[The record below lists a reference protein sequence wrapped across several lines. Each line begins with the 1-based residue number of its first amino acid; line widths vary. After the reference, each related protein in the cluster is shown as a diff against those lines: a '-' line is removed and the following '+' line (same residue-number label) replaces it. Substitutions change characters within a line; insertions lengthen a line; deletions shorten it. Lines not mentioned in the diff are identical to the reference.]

1 MSNLP
6 NAIRVLL
13 VDDHPILLRGLRSLL
28 SSSPDIQVVGEASN
42 APDALQHA
50 VDLSPNVI
58 LLDIQLPGA
67 NGVELVY
74 QLRNQVPGARII
86 VLTAYNHDE
95 YVTGAL
101 RAGVHAYLLKSTS
114 DEILIESVQ
123 AVYQGRHLISPSL
136 VEKVLTEYQA
146 VATAYSRIQSDFP
159 EQELRVLILL
169 AQGST
174 TKEIS
179 EETFWSERTVKR
191 KIREIMIKLGAETR
205 AQAVAEAMRRGI
217 I

>member
-146 VATAYSRIQSDFP
+146 VATEYSRIQSDFP

-205 AQAVAEAMRRGI
+205 AQAVAERNVSMI
-217 I
+217 